1 MKSEIKRSVIKP
13 TRIIIPHSLFSP
25 DDEDHTICLFCRSDD
40 KKEIEEYLTAHPI
53 IGVSK
58 VLSINDVKKYHSQI
72 KDKKTLLKAHTHF
85 VCDARIA
92 PHLYNLLGTT
102 FSARN
107 NLPVQINF
115 TKTSMLPSIISKI
128 VSSTY
133 CNLKGTNVSIRF
145 GHLGMSAEHV
155 LENMLEG
162 VECFVSKLKNE
173 WKDVHSIHIKTSDS
187 ASLPVYSKSADAMLQ
202 YIAQK
207 STPSEEG
214 IAEPLQKKNDKKK
227 AKKVNSDGSSNAKP
241 SVDSAAGSSSSIS
254 SSTSSI
260 VPAAVR
266 VEKKEA
272 SVSSSKS
279 SLLKAPVKVEKSVLH
294 SSNGAREE
302 EPSSSK
308 KRSLSVS
315 SRGSISSAK
324 SIDVDATAVDVDAPK
339 KKIAVTKLEPSVKRT
354 KIPKPLSKI
363 TKK

>member
-1 MKSEIKRSVIKP
+1 VIKP

-25 DDEDHTICLFCRSDD
+25 DEEDHTICLFCRSDD
-40 KKEIEEYLTAHPI
+40 KKEIQEYLTTQPI
-53 IGVSK
+53 IGVTK

-85 VCDARIA
+85 ICDARIA

-115 TKTSMLPSIISKI
+115 TKASMLPSIITKI

-145 GHLGMSAEHV
+145 GHLGMSAEQV

-162 VECFVSKLKNE
+162 VVCFVSKLKNE

-202 YIAQK
+202 YVAQK
-207 STPSEEG
+207 SASSEDTSEPS
-214 IAEPLQKKNDKKK
+214 QKNDKKK
-227 AKKVNSDGSSNAKP
+227 AKKGGSSSSNAQL
-241 SVDSAAGSSSSIS
+241 SVDSATSSSSS

-260 VPAAVR
+260 VPAAVK

-272 SVSSSKS
+272 LANSSSKS
-279 SLLKAPVKVEKSVLH
+279 SLLKAPVRAKSLLSTSV
-294 SSNGAREE
+294 AREE
-302 EPSSSK
+302 DFSSSSK

-315 SRGSISSAK
+315 SRGSISSAR
-324 SIDVDATAVDVDAPK
+324 SVDDESVDVNADAPK
-339 KKIAVTKLEPSVKRT
+339 KVGTTRLEPPVKRS
-354 KIPKPLSKI
+354 KIPKPLSKVV
-363 TKK
+363 KK